1 MTLLALDAGVRE
13 TGWAVFRSAHRD
25 GANRMDE
32 TGIISL
38 PRSIKVDGAARVKHL
53 VRCLDELVSRWNPA
67 NVAYGQPS
75 GIRWPV
81 PSLQLLDDALVNWS
95 ANHRLPLYTYSAQE
109 VRTAIAGHS
118 HVPQDQLAYAIMA
131 RLGLIG
137 QQDHPRMGGHCHRL
151 LSPGPLGGSPIGKTL
166 QGLSVIPGKSLMAS
180 RDPLTGSPSANLILC
195 AWLLKDPGCPGPGTA
210 LGPGQY
216 IFPLG

>member
-1 MTLLALDAGVRE
+1 MTGPDFEPDPNTAAEPGRPARSRTDKADKPGKADSMTLLALDAGVRE
-13 TGWAVFRSAHRD
+13 TGWAVFRSDHGD
-25 GANRMDE
+25 GANSMDE

-38 PRSIKVDGAARVKHL
+38 PRSINVDGAARVKHL

-109 VRTAIAGHS
+109 VRSAIAGHS

-137 QQDHPRMGGHCHRL
+137 QSRTTHEWEAIAIGYYHLGRWGAPR
-151 LSPGPLGGSPIGKTL
+151 
-166 QGLSVIPGKSLMAS
+166 
-180 RDPLTGSPSANLILC
+180 
-195 AWLLKDPGCPGPGTA
+195 
-210 LGPGQY
+210 
-216 IFPLG
+216 